1 MLNPQYLWC
10 FELFYLIGIGL
21 KPGHLTVE
29 AKQAIES
36 CSKIFFETYTS
47 GYCEGSL
54 PELEKLTGKKFIEL
68 KRQGVEEGFELILKE
83 AKQEDIALL
92 VFGNALNATT
102 HIQLLLDAK
111 EAGVKAK
118 AIAGLSV
125 FDFLAKTGLDSYR
138 FGRVCTVVFPKENYT
153 PESFYEIIERNYS
166 IGLHTL
172 CLLDIDRENETMM
185 TVSEALGILEKIEKA
200 RQKNLIQEAVLIGLY
215 GIGGEK
221 EKIKAGHFH
230 ELKRSSYAAFPQSLI
245 VAGKLNEKEK
255 EALKELAD
263 FNG

>member
-21 KPGHLTVE
+21 NPKQLTAE
-29 AKQAIES
+29 AKEAIES
-36 CSKIFFETYTS
+36 CSKVFFESYTS
-47 GYCEGSL
+47 SYSEGGL
-54 PELEKLTGKKFIEL
+54 PELETLTGKKFIEL
-68 KRQGVEEGFELILKE
+68 KRQGVEEGFGLILKE
-83 AKQEDIALL
+83 AKQENTALL

-111 EAGVKAK
+111 KVGVKAK
-118 AIAGLSV
+118 VIAGLSV
-125 FDFLAKTGLDSYR
+125 FDFLGKTGLDSYR
-138 FGRVCTVVFPKENYT
+138 FGRVCTIVFPKENYA
-153 PESFYEIIERNYS
+153 PESFYEIIEKNHS

-172 CLLDIDRENETMM
+172 CLLDIDKESESMM
-185 TVSEALGILEKIEKA
+185 AVSEAVGVLEKIEKS
-200 RQKNLIQEAVLIGLY
+200 RGKDLVQKAVLIGLY
-215 GIGGEK
+215 GLGSEK
-221 EKIKAGHFH
+221 EKIKASHLQ

-255 EALKELAD
+255 ETLKELAD